1 MATSLQR
8 VPIALADVRIER
20 EDSESDPTRK
30 ALVTHLGFTATHPH
44 HGVVGALTAYK
55 IYRTDELKGRFH
67 EALSTNSDRLAEFG
81 RKILD
86 NDMNVYSKIVDHEYH
101 RGTGCWGKELIE
113 GDIVYIESVAV
124 DPSFEHRGIGTA
136 LVREL
141 LSSKYVEGPDIVYCW
156 PSTPR
161 ADSRDDHPNLPRQLG
176 FRRVGRTAHFA
187 YAPDASHPSRSIPA
201 AEDLDVDLLKY
212 SHRAKGVFTRN
223 YGLELD
229 NFLHFAMDPPPLSL
243 TEVPEPLDLPV
254 KVLEALYCTSPVII
268 HAQDE
273 RGFTPIYVAVTKGY
287 YEIAKRML
295 TLDDCRADILSRDNV
310 EDQNAIEAL
319 EDIVRAAER
328 GHKDEPLKVLYK
340 LRTATGE
347 KFKCCC
353 EFLVQ
358 RRYGCTCGQ
367 CLEGWL
373 SPRMS
378 HALRAVATRTAIR
391 GRSAAEVDF
400 PTKKAVEIAMLP
412 GGKYIPSAVCSKM
425 NYSAYKG
432 FLGFHRAIS
441 DVIASGVQP
450 TMDLIGLELLMNDDP
465 NCPWKVRDLEA
476 FFKRGGKVEHAV
488 ANLIHSAEEWV
499 ADEKALDNKHL
510 RLLWERL
517 PRCENDVQFKMVGRL
532 MGLSETKEWG
542 PYDDTGKVEEE
553 QSGSRMLSWNALVG
567 GAGSLRRKLTRAA
580 RGWPEVPQL
589 NPADVRFECRE
600 TDPASKRFIKH
611 TRLTATHRHHG
622 NLGTLEAY
630 KIERT
635 YTLKAHFHE
644 FLDAKSDELAEF
656 GRKILDNDMNVY
668 RKIVDDEYHKG
679 SGRWGD
685 ELNEGRIVYVRS
697 VVVNPSFQRQGIGQR
712 LIRELLSPKHVDK
725 STIVY
730 SWPSHMWAHSRE
742 DSRRMD
748 PPIIDFFRKV
758 RSLLSFHP
766 SRSLPASE
774 DQDVDMFKYSHRNGI
789 LADDIGAQLRQDYP
803 LQTLMDPPRTMTGVL
818 NGMDGPRAM
827 RPLPPT
833 QEELDAAIEAAY
845 AKDPQ
850 SIHLQDERG
859 YTPIYVALIKGY
871 RATVEKLLSIAD
883 CRADILSHDN
893 IDDQNA
899 IEAQEEIVRS
909 GSPLFKHR
917 ALHLLWVL
925 RRALGEDVGTVHD
938 FSEKRRYGCSC
949 GQCRGGWLSPRMAYL
964 LHGEAQ
970 CTFDNAMF
978 TADTVPFERASD
990 LAFLDGINCIPSEV
1004 RARLNLTAYKG
1015 FLGVYRA
1022 ISIVIERGGLPTPDV
1037 ITTEAV
1043 TNRTNWWTVSDV
1055 ESYLAKG
1062 GKAEYAINDLVYS
1075 TKEGMADGSL
1085 LDMLEGDKDWAALP
1099 RCANDLDFR
1108 QVGRKMGLG
1117 ATQEWGP
1124 YDGAG
1129 EPGRGLFEPSAQSRG
1144 CFYAD
1149 SDSSMDEEDDG
1160 DDDEEQYEDEDD
1172 YSDEDEEGDEE
1183 EDSEDED

>member
-1 MATSLQR
+1 MATR
-8 VPIALADVRIER
+8 
-20 EDSESDPTRK
+20 
-30 ALVTHLGFTATHPH
+30 
-44 HGVVGALTAYK
+44 
-55 IYRTDELKGRFH
+55 
-67 EALSTNSDRLAEFG
+67 
-81 RKILD
+81 
-86 NDMNVYSKIVDHEYH
+86 
-101 RGTGCWGKELIE
+101 
-113 GDIVYIESVAV
+113 
-124 DPSFEHRGIGTA
+124 
-136 LVREL
+136 
-141 LSSKYVEGPDIVYCW
+141 
-156 PSTPR
+156 
-161 ADSRDDHPNLPRQLG
+161 
-176 FRRVGRTAHFA
+176 
-187 YAPDASHPSRSIPA
+187 
-201 AEDLDVDLLKY
+201 
-212 SHRAKGVFTRN
+212 
-223 YGLELD
+223 
-229 NFLHFAMDPPPLSL
+229 
-243 TEVPEPLDLPV
+243 
-254 KVLEALYCTSPVII
+254 
-268 HAQDE
+268 
-273 RGFTPIYVAVTKGY
+273 
-287 YEIAKRML
+287 
-295 TLDDCRADILSRDNV
+295 
-310 EDQNAIEAL
+310 
-319 EDIVRAAER
+319 
-328 GHKDEPLKVLYK
+328 
-340 LRTATGE
+340 
-347 KFKCCC
+347 
-353 EFLVQ
+353 
-358 RRYGCTCGQ
+358 
-367 CLEGWL
+367 
-373 SPRMS
+373 
-378 HALRAVATRTAIR
+378 
-391 GRSAAEVDF
+391 
-400 PTKKAVEIAMLP
+400 
-412 GGKYIPSAVCSKM
+412 
-425 NYSAYKG
+425 
-432 FLGFHRAIS
+432 
-441 DVIASGVQP
+441 
-450 TMDLIGLELLMNDDP
+450 
-465 NCPWKVRDLEA
+465 
-476 FFKRGGKVEHAV
+476 
-488 ANLIHSAEEWV
+488 
-499 ADEKALDNKHL
+499 
-510 RLLWERL
+510 
-517 PRCENDVQFKMVGRL
+517 
-532 MGLSETKEWG
+532 
-542 PYDDTGKVEEE
+542 
-553 QSGSRMLSWNALVG
+553 
-567 GAGSLRRKLTRAA
+567 
-580 RGWPEVPQL
+580 PEVPQL
-589 NPADVRFECRE
+589 NFADIRFECRE

-611 TRLTATHRHHG
+611 IRLTATHPSHG
-622 NLGTLEAY
+622 NLGTLDAY

-685 ELNEGRIVYVRS
+685 ELNEGRIVY
-697 VVVNPSFQRQGIGQR
+697 
-712 LIRELLSPKHVDK
+712 

-748 PPIIDFFRKV
+748 PPIIDFFRKLGFRRV
-758 RSLLSFHP
+758 GRTTFFAYSPSESHP
-766 SRSLPASE
+766 SRSLPALE

-789 LADDIGAQLRQDYP
+789 LADDIGAQLRRDYP

-827 RPLPPT
+827 RPLPAT
-833 QEELDAAIEAAY
+833 KGELDAAIEAAY
-845 AKDPQ
+845 AKDSQ
-850 SIHLQDERG
+850 LIHLQDERG
-859 YTPIYVALIKGY
+859 YTPIYVAVIKGH
-871 RATVEKLLSIAD
+871 AAAVDKLLSLGD
-883 CRADILSHDN
+883 CRADILSRDN

-925 RRALGEDVGTVHD
+925 RRAVGEDVGTVHD

-990 LAFLDGINCIPSEV
+990 LAFLDGINCIPSNV

-1160 DDDEEQYEDEDD
+1160 DDDEEQYEDEDV
-1172 YSDEDEEGDEE
+1172 YSDEEGDEE

>member
-1 MATSLQR
+1 MATPSQK
-8 VPIALADVRIER
+8 VTTALADVRIER
-20 EDSESDPTRK
+20 EGSESNPTNS
-30 ALVTHLGFTATHPH
+30 ALIVHLEFTATHPQ
-44 HGVVGALTAYK
+44 HGVVGTLTAYK
-55 IYRTDELKGRFH
+55 IYRADELKGCFH
-67 EALSTNSDRLAEFG
+67 EALSTKSDRLAEFG
-81 RKILD
+81 RTILD
-86 NDMNVYSKIVDHEYH
+86 NDMNVYSKIIEHEYH
-101 RGTGCWGKELIE
+101 RGTGCWGKEMDE
-113 GDIVYIESVAV
+113 GAIVYIESVVV
-124 DPSFEHRGIGTA
+124 DPSFEQQGIGTA
-136 LVREL
+136 LVRDL
-141 LSSKYVEGPDIVYCW
+141 LSSQSLEIPDIVYCW
-156 PSTPR
+156 SSALR
-161 ADSRDDHPNLPRQLG
+161 ADSRDDHRLMDPPVIGFFRKLG

-187 YAPDASHPSRSIPA
+187 YSPKASHSSRSIPA
-201 AEDLDVDLLKY
+201 TKDLDVDLLKF
-212 SHRAKGVFTRN
+212 SHRTKGVFTSN
-223 YGLELD
+223 YELEL
-229 NFLHFAMDPPPLSL
+229 NNLLHFAMDPPPISS
-243 TEVPEPLDLPV
+243 TEVAEPLDLSV
-254 KVLEALYCTSPVII
+254 EVLENLYSKSPAII

-273 RGFTPIYVAVTKGY
+273 RGFTLIYVAVIKGY
-287 YEIAKRML
+287 YDIAKRLL
-295 TLDDCRADILSRDNV
+295 TLGDCRADILSRDNV

-328 GHKDEPLKVLYK
+328 GHKDEPLKLLYK

-378 HALRAVATRTAIR
+378 NALRAVASRTANR

-400 PTKKAVEIAMLP
+400 PTKKAAEIAMLP
-412 GGKYIPSAVCSKM
+412 GGQCIPYTVRSKM
-425 NYSAYKG
+425 NHSAYKG

-450 TMDLIGLELLMNDDP
+450 TMDLIGLELLMNNDP

-488 ANLIHSAEEWV
+488 NNLVHSAEEWM

-510 RLLWERL
+510 RLLWARL
-517 PRCENDVQFKMVGRL
+517 PRCENDVQFEMVGRL
-532 MGLSETKEWG
+532 MGLSERAKWG
-542 PYDDTGKVEEE
+542 PYDDAEEVERD
-553 QSGSRMLSWNALVG
+553 QSGGGLRPWTALVDG
-567 GAGSLRRKLTRAA
+567 VGSLKRRLTRTAT
-580 RGWPEVPQL
+580 GWPDGPQL
-589 NPADVRFECRE
+589 NLADVRIECRE
-600 TDPASKRFIKH
+600 TDPASKRFVKH
-611 TRLTATHRHHG
+611 IRLNASHPHQG

-656 GRKILDNDMNVY
+656 GRRILDNDMNVY

-697 VVVNPSFQRQGIGQR
+697 VVVNPPFQRQGVGQR
-712 LIRELLSPKHVDK
+712 LVRELLSPKNVDK

-730 SWPSHMWAHSRE
+730 SWPSHIWAHSRE

-758 RSLLSFHP
+758 LSPLLSFGSHP

-833 QEELDAAIEAAY
+833 KGELDAAIEAAY
-845 AKDPQ
+845 ARDSQ

-859 YTPIYVALIKGY
+859 YTPIYVAVIKGH
-871 RATVEKLLSIAD
+871 AAVVDKLLSLGD
-883 CRADILSHDN
+883 CRADILSRDN

-925 RRALGEDVGTVHD
+925 RSAMGEDVGTVYD

-978 TADTVPFERASD
+978 TAETIPFDRASD
-990 LAFLDGINCIPSEV
+990 LAFLDGINCIPSDV

-1043 TNRTNWWTVSDV
+1043 TNRTNWWAVSDV

-1085 LDMLEGDKDWAALP
+1085 LEMLEEDDNLVALP
-1099 RCANDLDFR
+1099 RCANDLNFR
-1108 QVGRKMGLG
+1108 QVGRMMGLA

-1129 EPGRGLFEPSAQSRG
+1129 EVGRGLFEPSAASRG

-1149 SDSSMDEEDDG
+1149 SDSSMDEDEG
-1160 DDDEEQYEDEDD
+1160 DYGDEGEEDEDED
-1172 YSDEDEEGDEE
+1172 EDSSDED
-1183 EDSEDED
+1183 

>member
-1 MATSLQR
+1 MATR
-8 VPIALADVRIER
+8 
-20 EDSESDPTRK
+20 
-30 ALVTHLGFTATHPH
+30 
-44 HGVVGALTAYK
+44 
-55 IYRTDELKGRFH
+55 
-67 EALSTNSDRLAEFG
+67 
-81 RKILD
+81 
-86 NDMNVYSKIVDHEYH
+86 
-101 RGTGCWGKELIE
+101 
-113 GDIVYIESVAV
+113 
-124 DPSFEHRGIGTA
+124 
-136 LVREL
+136 
-141 LSSKYVEGPDIVYCW
+141 
-156 PSTPR
+156 
-161 ADSRDDHPNLPRQLG
+161 
-176 FRRVGRTAHFA
+176 
-187 YAPDASHPSRSIPA
+187 
-201 AEDLDVDLLKY
+201 
-212 SHRAKGVFTRN
+212 
-223 YGLELD
+223 
-229 NFLHFAMDPPPLSL
+229 
-243 TEVPEPLDLPV
+243 
-254 KVLEALYCTSPVII
+254 
-268 HAQDE
+268 
-273 RGFTPIYVAVTKGY
+273 
-287 YEIAKRML
+287 
-295 TLDDCRADILSRDNV
+295 
-310 EDQNAIEAL
+310 
-319 EDIVRAAER
+319 
-328 GHKDEPLKVLYK
+328 
-340 LRTATGE
+340 
-347 KFKCCC
+347 
-353 EFLVQ
+353 
-358 RRYGCTCGQ
+358 
-367 CLEGWL
+367 
-373 SPRMS
+373 
-378 HALRAVATRTAIR
+378 
-391 GRSAAEVDF
+391 
-400 PTKKAVEIAMLP
+400 
-412 GGKYIPSAVCSKM
+412 
-425 NYSAYKG
+425 
-432 FLGFHRAIS
+432 
-441 DVIASGVQP
+441 
-450 TMDLIGLELLMNDDP
+450 
-465 NCPWKVRDLEA
+465 
-476 FFKRGGKVEHAV
+476 
-488 ANLIHSAEEWV
+488 
-499 ADEKALDNKHL
+499 
-510 RLLWERL
+510 
-517 PRCENDVQFKMVGRL
+517 
-532 MGLSETKEWG
+532 
-542 PYDDTGKVEEE
+542 
-553 QSGSRMLSWNALVG
+553 
-567 GAGSLRRKLTRAA
+567 
-580 RGWPEVPQL
+580 PEVPQL
-589 NPADVRFECRE
+589 NLADVRFECRE

-611 TRLTATHRHHG
+611 IRLTATHPYHG

-668 RKIVDDEYHKG
+668 RKIVDDDYHKG

-685 ELNEGRIVYVRS
+685 ELNEGRIVY
-697 VVVNPSFQRQGIGQR
+697 
-712 LIRELLSPKHVDK
+712 

-730 SWPSHMWAHSRE
+730 SWPSHIWARSRE

-748 PPIIDFFRKV
+748 PPIIDFFRKLDFRRV
-758 RSLLSFHP
+758 GRTTFFAYSPSGSHP

-827 RPLPPT
+827 RPLSPT
-833 QEELDAAIEAAY
+833 KGELDAAIEAAY
-845 AKDPQ
+845 ARDSQ
-850 SIHLQDERG
+850 SVHLQDERG
-859 YTPIYVALIKGY
+859 YTPIYVAVIKGH
-871 RATVEKLLSIAD
+871 AAVVDKLLSLGD
-883 CRADILSHDN
+883 CRADILSRDN

-909 GSPLFKHR
+909 GSLLFKHR

-925 RRALGEDVGTVHD
+925 RRAVGEDVGTLHD

-978 TADTVPFERASD
+978 TAGTVPFERASD
-990 LAFLDGINCIPSEV
+990 LAFLDGINCIPSNV

-1043 TNRTNWWTVSDV
+1043 MNRTNWWAISDV

-1085 LDMLEGDKDWAALP
+1085 LDMLEGDEDWAALP

-1108 QVGRKMGLG
+1108 QVGRKMGLV

-1129 EPGRGLFEPSAQSRG
+1129 EPGRGLFEPSAPSRG